1 MLLHLSIEN
10 YTLIEKLS
18 IHFNEGF
25 SVITGETGAG
35 KSILL
40 GALSL
45 LSGQRADTSALK
57 DKAKKSIIEATFDI
71 ENYNLVDFFNEKDID
86 YDSQC
91 IIRREITPQ
100 EKSRA
105 FINDTPVSLS
115 VMRKLGEQLMDIH
128 TQNANLLLQN
138 KDFQLIIID
147 QYANIQTQINDYQ
160 TQYKQYM
167 VLQKDYQTLFE
178 KNINQDKDYWSFLYK
193 ELEEANL
200 QLGEQQKLE
209 EELEVL
215 SNSEEIKQEL
225 FTVYQQLQE
234 GETNILSA
242 LYDAKNR
249 IQHIGKYKVE
259 IKNIAERL
267 ESQLLELKDITQE
280 IDGEQEKII
289 YNPQRIDSINERL
302 NTLYNLQQK
311 HKANNEEQLI
321 EIQEKIAKS
330 LQQIADSET
339 KKNEMEKA
347 LAEMKNQLLKQ
358 ATWISERRKAVIAK
372 IEIDLKKILQQM
384 NMPNAQIKIQLD
396 SSNSL
401 NQRGIDKASFLFS
414 ANLGLKMQLVEKVAS
429 GGELSRLLLAIK
441 SLISQKNI
449 LPTIIF
455 DEIDSGVSGEVSA
468 RMANVMKAIASY
480 SQVIAITHSPQ
491 IAAKS
496 KHHYLVYKETLQQ
509 KTISD
514 IKNLSP
520 DERIQEIAK
529 MISNEEVTETSMDAA
544 KQLLEN

>member
-18 IHFNEGF
+18 IHFGEGF

-57 DKAKKSIIEATFDI
+57 DKTKKSIVEATFDI
-71 ENYNLVDFFNEKDID
+71 ENYNLVDFFNENDID
-86 YDSQC
+86 YDNQC

-138 KDFQLIIID
+138 KEFQLIIID
-147 QYANIQTQINDYQ
+147 QYANIQTQIINYQ
-160 TQYKQYM
+160 TQYKQYIA
-167 VLQKDYQTLFE
+167 LQKDYQSLFE
-178 KNINQDKDYWSFLYK
+178 RNINQDKDYWGFLYK
-193 ELEEANL
+193 ELEDAHL

-215 SNSEEIKQEL
+215 GNSEEIKQQL
-225 FTVYQQLQE
+225 FAVYQQLQE

-242 LYDAKNR
+242 LHDAKNR

-267 ESQLLELKDITQE
+267 ESQLLELKDIAQE
-280 IDGEQEKII
+280 IDREQEKIN
-289 YNPQRIDSINERL
+289 YNPQRIDAINERL
-302 NTLYNLQQK
+302 NILYNLQQK
-311 HKANNEEQLI
+311 HNANNEEQLI

-339 KKNEMEKA
+339 EKIEMEKA
-347 LAEMKNQLLKQ
+347 IAEMKNQLLKQ
-358 ATWISERRKAVIAK
+358 ATWISERRKVVIAN

-396 SSNSL
+396 RSNSL
-401 NQRGIDKASFLFS
+401 NQRGIDKALFLFS
-414 ANLGLKMQLVEKVAS
+414 ANLGLKMQLIEKVAS

-529 MISNEEVTETSMDAA
+529 MISNEEVTETSIDAA